1 MNIYNLPYDK
11 MIERWT
17 DVVLYAS
24 KSSDSF
30 SLITEQLKPY
40 QAEPPKCRHDELLDP
55 ISGDLLQQEVNVKSW
70 PGTKT
75 SDKHRVLNLYR
86 MSKTTRAWLKTCPN
100 LLDCSRDLPQGH
112 MLLPKRKAMA
122 VCDNT
127 REGANAPESDR
138 GGQSVLC
145 FAGKKLTHG
154 QIEV

>member
-11 MIERWT
+11 VIERWT

-70 PGTKT
+70 LGTKT

-100 LLDCSRDLPQGH
+100 LLDCSRDLPQDICFCRNGKPWLYATIH
-112 MLLPKRKAMA
+112 EKELTLLNPTEADKAF
-122 VCDNT
+122 
-127 REGANAPESDR
+127 
-138 GGQSVLC
+138 
-145 FAGKKLTHG
+145 FAL
-154 QIEV
+154 QERS